1 MSTIIESIYTGL
13 VQTTWVEA
21 IAVISGIVS
30 VWYSRKE
37 NILVYPTGL
46 LNTTIYIY
54 LSTKGH
60 LLGEASVNIYYTI
73 MSLYGWYLWT
83 RIDPN
88 KKTPILKITKSSMN
102 DWRNQIL
109 FFLGFFLVI
118 YFSLVLLKKDFAP
131 EAIPWADALA
141 SASAYT
147 AMWLMAKKKL
157 ESWIWW
163 IVTNIASIPLY
174 FIKGYAF
181 TSVQFIILLI
191 LAIAG
196 WKTWSDKIKKSK
208 MLKEK
213 TTTQEKTLQ
222 KIVVLGP
229 ESTGKSTLCEAL
241 AKHYDAVDCKEYARK
256 YLHQHGTKYNFEN
269 LLTIAKGQLRLEDQ
283 AIEKALQQLQEKEKN
298 KLFIDTDMYVMKVWS
313 EYVFNN
319 CHPYI
324 LEQINNRQYDFYLL
338 CNIDLPW
345 TSDEM
350 REYPDEKPRQ
360 ELFSIYKD
368 ILINQHRPW
377 GIVSGKSEE
386 RTKNAIQLIDRFFG

>member
-1 MSTIIESIYTGL
+1 MSTLIESIYTGL
-13 VQTTWVEA
+13 VQTTWIEA
-21 IAVISGIVS
+21 IAVIAGVVS

-88 KKTPILKITKSSMN
+88 QKTPILKITKSSLK
-102 DWRNQIL
+102 DWRNQCL
-109 FFLGFFLVI
+109 FFIGFYLVI
-118 YFSLVLLKKDFAP
+118 YFSLVLLKKEFAP

-147 AMWLMAKKKL
+147 GMWLMAKKKL

-181 TSVQFIILLI
+181 TSIQFIILLI

-196 WKTWSDKIKKSK
+196 WKSWSDKIK
-208 MLKEK
+208 
-213 TTTQEKTLQ
+213 QGQ
-222 KIVVLGP
+222 
-229 ESTGKSTLCEAL
+229 
-241 AKHYDAVDCKEYARK
+241 DA
-256 YLHQHGTKYNFEN
+256 
-269 LLTIAKGQLRLEDQ
+269 
-283 AIEKALQQLQEKEKN
+283 
-298 KLFIDTDMYVMKVWS
+298 
-313 EYVFNN
+313 
-319 CHPYI
+319 
-324 LEQINNRQYDFYLL
+324 
-338 CNIDLPW
+338 
-345 TSDEM
+345 
-350 REYPDEKPRQ
+350 
-360 ELFSIYKD
+360 
-368 ILINQHRPW
+368 
-377 GIVSGKSEE
+377 
-386 RTKNAIQLIDRFFG
+386 